1 MKVDIVVVL
10 FFICSPVV
18 LNCPLLYLQRQFGGR
33 HSASE
38 SLIDQGP
45 YVNLADGMVSAIG
58 NEPDTDNIS
67 GETEACSASVVENN
81 KEDLINNDFNLLDAS
96 KSRRA
101 SDQLTQQN
109 KKAL

>member
-1 MKVDIVVVL
+1 M
-10 FFICSPVV
+10 
-18 LNCPLLYLQRQFGGR
+18 QFSGR

-58 NEPDTDNIS
+58 NEPDTK
-67 GETEACSASVVENN
+67 AYSATVLEN
-81 KEDLINNDFNLLDAS
+81 KEDSINSDFKLLDAS

-101 SDQLTQQN
+101 LEQHSQHN
-109 KKAL
+109 KKAI